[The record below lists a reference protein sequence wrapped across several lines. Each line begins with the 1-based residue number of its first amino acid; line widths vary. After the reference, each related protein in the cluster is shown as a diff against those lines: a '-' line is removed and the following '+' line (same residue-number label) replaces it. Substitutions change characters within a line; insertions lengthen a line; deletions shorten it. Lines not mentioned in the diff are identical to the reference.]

1 MNVSSARSIGIKAL
15 GLFAFLALW
24 QVVTQLQVQTILLF
38 VNIPSPVAV
47 GVRLFEVMQTHYVY
61 IDMWHT
67 VLRVSAGV
75 CIAALIGIPLGL
87 IAGAKKSFE
96 DLLFPITELLRPI
109 PNIAWAPLV
118 VVLFPVVEHSIIF
131 ITFIGAFFPILL
143 NTIAGVRSIEKKYF
157 YTAWT
162 LHFSRKDKLIHLVLP
177 AALPMILT
185 GVRIG
190 LGVSWLGVIV
200 AEMLSGKNGIGY
212 YTWLGYQLVDYTQ
225 ILVGIVLI
233 GALSTLSSGV
243 IGLIENRVLEWR
255 KI

>member
-1 MNVSSARSIGIKAL
+1 V
-15 GLFAFLALW
+15 FASLLEI
-24 QVVTQLQVQTILLF
+24 LQTPDIYLDMWQTIL
-38 VNIPSPVAV
+38 
-47 GVRLFEVMQTHYVY
+47 
-61 IDMWHT
+61 
-67 VLRVSAGV
+67 RVSWGV
-75 CIAALIGIPLGL
+75 IIASFIAVPLGL
-87 IAGAKKSFE
+87 LAGAKKSFE
-96 DLLFPITELLRPI
+96 DLLFPIIELLRPI

-143 NTIAGVRSIEKKYF
+143 NTISGVRSIERKYF
-157 YTAWT
+157 FTAWT
-162 LHFSRKDKLIHLVLP
+162 LHFSRKDKLMHLVLP
-177 AALPMILT
+177 ASLPMILT

-233 GALSTLSSGV
+233 GTLSALSSG
-243 IGLIENRVLEWR
+243 LISLLESRVLIWR
-255 KI
+255 KLT